1 MQVTLGKALLTSH
14 QLKSH
19 RVWVWL
25 GMAYVRPGHMW
36 CMQQAPSPA
45 QAAPAAA

>member
-1 MQVTLGKALLTSH
+1 MAAQVTLGKALLTSH

-25 GMAYVRPGHMW
+25 GMAYVRPRLPLL
-36 CMQQAPSPA
+36 CSPFA
-45 QAAPAAA
+45 